1 MNSRFEVPLSL
12 AISFVSPLAC
22 LLPLVYVTALRTV
35 PIAGHTVSLSPS
47 SLLGRQFI
55 SFHYVQHSTNF
66 HRSLILGGGLLL
78 LPESPRWYVKTGK
91 VDEARKALSRVRGQP
106 MDSEYIKDEIAEII
120 ANHEYET
127 ELTPNVT
134 YLSSWAACF
143 SGGIRNPGSN
153 LRRTLL
159 GITMQMMQQWTGV
172 K

>member
-1 MNSRFEVPLSL
+1 MLIASCVCYGTQNRTDSGSYRIPIALQF
-12 AISFVSPLAC
+12 AWA
-22 LLPLVYVTALRTV
+22 LVYFFSLCRT
-35 PIAGHTVSLSPS
+35 HN
-47 SLLGRQFI
+47 
-55 SFHYVQHSTNF
+55 TNF

-106 MDSEYIKDEIAEII
+106 MDSDYIKDEIAEII